1 MANTSAL
8 NIYAAGTSKDDLID
22 IKGAV
27 IDSVAKASISMKI
40 KNKYGVGDPAAGSVT
55 YDRFKNSASK
65 AYGTARTAGK
75 GDPIRNTGKVTN
87 NINDAQEI
95 VEEFEETDIHAFGVV
110 DLVSRRQNAESKSLA
125 YYLDDK
131 FFAVAEAA
139 ATEIT
144 SITAD
149 EKIEDILEKAIQ
161 TLESV
166 KNDWVRGVARTEI
179 KITAS
184 PAVFGK
190 LANHLN
196 VIKNAVT
203 GEEEAV
209 FNGGVVVY
217 NNINQESD
225 LIIMHEGAIAQDAN
239 IKDYTDP
246 ARIPFSDAYEVSL
259 FYKQGT
265 KAVEPD
271 LIFKLNLPEVES

>member
-27 IDSVAKASISMKI
+27 IESVAKAAISTKI

-65 AYGTARTAGK
+65 AYGTARQAGN

-87 NINDAQEI
+87 NINDPQEI
-95 VEEFEETDIHAFGVV
+95 VEEFENTDVAAFGVV
-110 DLVSRRQNAESKSLA
+110 DLVERRQDDEAASMA
-125 YYLDDK
+125 AYLDDK
-131 FFAVAEAA
+131 FFEVAESA
-139 ATEIT
+139 ATAIT
-144 SITAD
+144 VPAGTTA
-149 EKIEDILEKAIQ
+149 IEDILELAIQ
-161 TLESV
+161 TAESI
-166 KNDWVRGVARTEI
+166 KNDWVRGVKRNQLVIA
-179 KITAS
+179 AS
-184 PAVFGK
+184 PAIFGK

-209 FNGGVVVY
+209 FNGGVRVY
-217 NNINQESD
+217 NNINQTAD
-225 LIIMHEGAIAQDAN
+225 IVIMHEGAIAQDVTVR
-239 IKDYTDP
+239 DYTDP
-246 ARIPFSDAYEVSL
+246 TRIPFSDAMEVSL

-271 LIFKLNLPEVES
+271 LIFKISL